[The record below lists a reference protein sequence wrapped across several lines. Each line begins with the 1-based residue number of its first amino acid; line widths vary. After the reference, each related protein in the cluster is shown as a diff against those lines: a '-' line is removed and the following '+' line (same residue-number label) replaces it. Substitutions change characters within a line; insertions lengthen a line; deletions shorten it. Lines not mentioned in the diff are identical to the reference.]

1 MSLRVALKDIGATS
15 AICILQLG
23 TRRLR
28 SSSELFYLLFALRH
42 SLDARLADTLVSLT
56 LWTVA
61 HRSWSTASPP
71 SPDAPLSG
79 TAKEAAADLTH
90 GERGILEP
98 LVEQPASA
106 PR

>member
-28 SSSELFYLLFALRH
+28 SSSELFYLLFAL
-42 SLDARLADTLVSLT
+42 DARLADTLVSLT

-61 HRSWSTASPP
+61 HRSWYTASPP